1 MTEFKLIF
9 FAFCQFYLRHK
20 GLLMLFVLGFS
31 LGTALISAIFG
42 LNLEASKRYSNS
54 SALLA
59 VPVTHF
65 IKPNLGTERLPV
77 TVRQQLSR
85 QTETQFEVV
94 LEGRVQ
100 LENGKWLN
108 IKGVNLLHWISQS
121 GAGKKKANYNE
132 VGSQASP
139 LFDTIYLDPKL
150 IARLDSNTLK
160 LNDVS
165 YAVSPIEGLGFQA
178 LMDISLADKLLN
190 AQGEVSYLEVFD
202 LGDAAELVLTEL
214 LKGQA
219 RVERADAQAF
229 DTLSGPFFFNLQA
242 LALLGY
248 IVGAFLSFNAIKLA
262 FASRAAQLKQLYL
275 LGCQPIKLKQAMFIE
290 LGTLGLLCAYLG
302 ALLGVTLANIL
313 VVDVTQV
320 LRSFYQLDRSV
331 TVELDWAMVVLGFV
345 LNTLVLSIFFL
356 SNRLSE
362 VIKHKSVFW
371 LCLAAL
377 CIGAVLLALLA
388 QSKLVALL
396 LCAVILLIFFCI
408 TPGIISQVFSCQWP
422 TNSALVLWLKA
433 DSQGQIKSLLSAVLA
448 TLMAMG
454 AAIGMLVMVKS
465 FSQTLDGHLENRL
478 SADLYVRP
486 AVVSSSMHYTL
497 EQMTEIE
504 RVGVY
509 WQARSEVIREQDA
522 VPIKL
527 LSFGRDEHLHQQVK
541 LLGGKAVTSD
551 HLSSKTGAI
560 DQCLVNEP
568 GWRIYGL
575 DVAQVVQVQQ
585 GNKRF
590 SCQITGVFYDY
601 GEQEATL
608 LTTTGVIES
617 SDFSYQAFGFSL
629 TLAPDVDI
637 NDMTKYLVEKLPI
650 ESTQISIN
658 KVFKQ
663 YAKQLFENTFSVTHA
678 LNLFIMLIALF
689 GVWVSFLTLGRQ
701 QLQQM
706 ATLQTLGVTRAQ
718 LLAAKLGQ
726 TLIILLVTIALAIP
740 LGILLGWVLLTY
752 VMPLAFGW
760 SMAMVL
766 DWWGI
771 LAFSLVVL
779 VLAMVVG
786 TLPMLRLLKRNIAD
800 SVAQL

>member
-1 MTEFKLIF
+1 MTEFKLIL
-9 FAFCQFYLRHK
+9 FAFWQFYVRHK
-20 GLLMLFVLGFS
+20 GLLVLFVLGFS

-54 SALLA
+54 SALLE
-59 VPVTHF
+59 VPVSHF
-65 IKPNLGTERLPV
+65 IKPTLGSERLPV
-77 TVRQQLSR
+77 SVRQQLSW
-85 QTETQFEVV
+85 QTETHFEVV

-100 LENGKWLN
+100 LESGKWLN

-121 GAGKKKANYNE
+121 ALNKKDSSYKE
-132 VGSQASP
+132 PKSQASS

-150 IARLDSNTLK
+150 LARLESNTLN
-160 LNDVS
+160 LNGMS
-165 YAVSPIEGLGFQA
+165 YAVSPMEGLGFQA

-202 LGDAAELVLTEL
+202 LDEVDELALTKQ

-262 FASRAAQLKQLYL
+262 FSSRAAQLKQLYL
-275 LGCQPIKLKQAMFIE
+275 LGCQPLKLKQAMFIE
-290 LGTLGLLCAYLG
+290 LGALGLLCAYFG

-313 VVDVTQV
+313 VADVTQV
-320 LRSFYQLDRSV
+320 LRSFYQLDRSL
-331 TVELDWAMVVLGFV
+331 TVDLNWAMVALGFA
-345 LNTLVLSIFFL
+345 LNTAVLSIFFL
-356 SNRLSE
+356 SNRLAK
-362 VIKHKSVFW
+362 VIKHKQVFW

-377 CIGAVLLALLA
+377 CIVAVLLALLA
-388 QSKLVALL
+388 KSKLVALL

-408 TPGIISQVFSCQWP
+408 TPGIISRVFSSQWP
-422 TNSALVLWLKA
+422 THSVLILWLKA

-486 AVVSSSMHYTL
+486 AVVSSNMHHTL
-497 EQMTEIE
+497 EQMAEIE

-509 WQARSEVIREQDA
+509 WQARSEVIREQDTI
-522 VPIKL
+522 PIKL
-527 LSFGRDEHLHQQVK
+527 LSFGRDAHLHQQVK
-541 LLGGKAVTSD
+541 LLGGKPVTSE
-551 HLSSKTGAI
+551 HLSNTTDAVY
-560 DQCLVNEP
+560 QCLVNEP
-568 GWRIYGL
+568 GWRIYGIET
-575 DVAQVVQVQQ
+575 DQVVQVKQ
-585 GNKRF
+585 GNKQF
-590 SCQITGVFYDY
+590 SCQITGIFYDY

-617 SDFSYQAFGFSL
+617 SGFSYQAFGFSL
-629 TLAPDVDI
+629 TLAPDIDI
-637 NDMTKYLVEKLPI
+637 NDMTKYLVEHLFI
-650 ESTQISIN
+650 ESTQISVN

-689 GVWVSFLTLGRQ
+689 GVWVSFLTLGRR

-706 ATLQTLGVTRAQ
+706 ATLQTLGVTRLQ
-718 LLAAKLGQ
+718 LLAAKLLQ
-726 TLIILLVTIALAIP
+726 TLIILLVTIMLAIP

-766 DWWGI
+766 DWWAI
-771 LAFSLVVL
+771 LAFSIVVL
-779 VLAMVVG
+779 VLAMIVG
-786 TLPMLRLLKRNIAD
+786 ALPMLRLLKRNIAD

>member
-9 FAFCQFYLRHK
+9 FAFWRFYARHK
-20 GLLMLFVLGFS
+20 GLLVLFFLGFS
-31 LGTALISAIFG
+31 LGTALISAILG

-54 SALLA
+54 SALLE

-65 IKPNLGTERLPV
+65 IKPTLGTERLPV
-77 TVRQQLSR
+77 TVRQQLSW
-85 QTETQFEVV
+85 QTETQFEAV

-100 LENGKWLN
+100 LESGKWLN

-121 GAGKKKANYNE
+121 ASSIKNSSDIE
-132 VGSQASP
+132 PDSQAKP
-139 LFDTIYLDPKL
+139 LFDTIYLDPRL
-150 IARLDSNTLK
+150 LARLDSNPLY
-160 LNDVS
+160 LNGLS
-165 YAVSPIEGLGFQA
+165 YAVSPMEGLGFQA
-178 LMDISLADKLLN
+178 LMDISLANKLLN

-202 LGDAAELVLTEL
+202 LNEADELALIDV

-219 RVERADAQAF
+219 RVERAGDQAF

-290 LGTLGLLCAYLG
+290 LGTLGLLCAYFG
-302 ALLGVTLANIL
+302 ALLGVMLANIL

-320 LRSFYQLDRSV
+320 LRSFYQLDRSL
-331 TVELDWAMVVLGFV
+331 TVELDWTMVALGFA
-345 LNTLVLSIFFL
+345 LNTAVLSIFFL
-356 SNRLSE
+356 SNRLSK
-362 VIKHKSVFW
+362 VIKHKLVFW

-377 CIGAVLLALLA
+377 CVGAVLLALLA

-408 TPGIISQVFSCQWP
+408 TPGVISKVFSWQWP
-422 TNSALVLWLKA
+422 TNSVLVLWLKA

-486 AVVSSSMHYTL
+486 AVVSSSMHHTL
-497 EQMTEIE
+497 EQMAEIE

-527 LSFGRDEHLHQQVK
+527 LSFGRDAHLHQQLK

-560 DQCLVNEP
+560 APCLVNEP

-585 GNKRF
+585 GNKQF
-590 SCQITGVFYDY
+590 SCQITGIFYDY

-617 SDFSYQAFGFSL
+617 SDFNYQAFGFSL

-637 NDMTKYLVEKLPI
+637 NDMTKYLI
-650 ESTQISIN
+650 EELSIDSTQISIN

-663 YAKQLFENTFSVTHA
+663 YAKQLFDNTFSVTHA

-718 LLAAKLGQ
+718 LLASKLAQ

-771 LAFSLVVL
+771 LAFCLVVL
-779 VLAMVVG
+779 VLALVVG

>member
-9 FAFCQFYLRHK
+9 FAFWRFYARHK
-20 GLLMLFVLGFS
+20 GLLVLFVLGFS

-54 SALLA
+54 SALLE

-65 IKPNLGTERLPV
+65 IKPTLGTERLPV
-77 TVRQQLSR
+77 TVRQQLSW
-85 QTETQFEVV
+85 QTEAQFEAV

-100 LENGKWLN
+100 LESGKWLN

-121 GAGKKKANYNE
+121 ASSRKNGSDIE
-132 VGSQASP
+132 PDSQAKP
-139 LFDTIYLDPKL
+139 LFDTIYLDPRL
-150 IARLDSNTLK
+150 LARLDSNPLY
-160 LNDVS
+160 LNGLS
-165 YAVSPIEGLGFQA
+165 YAVSPMEGLGFQA
-178 LMDISLADKLLN
+178 LMDISLANKLLN

-202 LGDAAELVLTEL
+202 LNEADELALIDV

-219 RVERADAQAF
+219 RVERAGDQAF

-290 LGTLGLLCAYLG
+290 LGTLGLLCAYFG
-302 ALLGVTLANIL
+302 ALLGVMLANIL

-320 LRSFYQLDRSV
+320 LRSFYQLDRSL
-331 TVELDWAMVVLGFV
+331 TVELDWTLVALGFA
-345 LNTLVLSIFFL
+345 LNTAVLSIFFL
-356 SNRLSE
+356 SNRLSK
-362 VIKHKSVFW
+362 VIKHKLVFW

-377 CIGAVLLALLA
+377 CVGAVLLALLA

-408 TPGIISQVFSCQWP
+408 TPGVISKVFSCQWP
-422 TNSALVLWLKA
+422 TNSVLVLWLKA

-486 AVVSSSMHYTL
+486 AVVSSSMHHTL
-497 EQMTEIE
+497 EQMAEIE

-527 LSFGRDEHLHQQVK
+527 LSFGRDAHLHQQVK

-560 DQCLVNEP
+560 APCLVNEP

-575 DVAQVVQVQQ
+575 DIAQVVQVQQ
-585 GNKRF
+585 GNKQF
-590 SCQITGVFYDY
+590 SCQITGIFYDY

-617 SDFSYQAFGFSL
+617 SDFNYQAFGFSL

-637 NDMTKYLVEKLPI
+637 NDMTKYLVEELSI
-650 ESTQISIN
+650 DSTQISIN

-718 LLAAKLGQ
+718 LLAAKLAQ

-740 LGILLGWVLLTY
+740 LGILLGWVLLSY

-771 LAFSLVVL
+771 LAFCLVVL
-779 VLAMVVG
+779 VLALVVG

>member
-9 FAFCQFYLRHK
+9 FAFWQFYARHK
-20 GLLMLFVLGFS
+20 GLLVLFVLGFS

-42 LNLEASKRYSNS
+42 LNLEASERYSNS
-54 SALLA
+54 SALLE

-65 IKPNLGTERLPV
+65 IKPTLGTERLPV
-77 TVRQQLSR
+77 TVRQQLSW
-85 QTETQFEVV
+85 QTETQFESV

-100 LENGKWLN
+100 LESGKWLN

-121 GAGKKKANYNE
+121 ASSKKNSSDIE
-132 VGSQASP
+132 PDSQVGL
-139 LFDTIYLDPKL
+139 LFDTVYLDPRL
-150 IARLDSNTLK
+150 LARLDSNPLTL
-160 LNDVS
+160 NGMS
-165 YAVSPIEGLGFQA
+165 YAVSPMEGLGFQA

-202 LGDAAELVLTEL
+202 LSEADELALIDV

-219 RVERADAQAF
+219 RVERAGDQAF

-275 LGCQPIKLKQAMFIE
+275 LGCQPIKLKQAMFLE
-290 LGTLGLLCAYLG
+290 LGTLGLLCAYFG
-302 ALLGVTLANIL
+302 ALLGVTLANML

-320 LRSFYQLDRSV
+320 LRSFYQLDRSL
-331 TVELDWAMVVLGFV
+331 TVELDWTMVALGFA
-345 LNTLVLSIFFL
+345 LNTAVLSIFFL
-356 SNRLSE
+356 SNRLSK
-362 VIKHKSVFW
+362 VIKHKLVFW

-377 CIGAVLLALLA
+377 CVGAVLLALLA

-422 TNSALVLWLKA
+422 TNSVLVLWLKA

-486 AVVSSSMHYTL
+486 AVVSSSMHHTL
-497 EQMTEIE
+497 EQMAEIE

-527 LSFGRDEHLHQQVK
+527 LSFGRDAHLHQQVK

-551 HLSSKTGAI
+551 HLYSKTGAI
-560 DQCLVNEP
+560 APCLVNEP

-585 GNKRF
+585 GNKQF
-590 SCQITGVFYDY
+590 SCQITGIFYDY

-617 SDFSYQAFGFSL
+617 SDFNYQAFGFSL

-637 NDMTKYLVEKLPI
+637 NDMTKYLVEELSI
-650 ESTQISIN
+650 DSTQISIN

-663 YAKQLFENTFSVTHA
+663 YAKQLFDNTFSVTHA

-718 LLAAKLGQ
+718 LLAAKLAQ

-771 LAFSLVVL
+771 LAFCLVVL
-779 VLAMVVG
+779 VLALVVG